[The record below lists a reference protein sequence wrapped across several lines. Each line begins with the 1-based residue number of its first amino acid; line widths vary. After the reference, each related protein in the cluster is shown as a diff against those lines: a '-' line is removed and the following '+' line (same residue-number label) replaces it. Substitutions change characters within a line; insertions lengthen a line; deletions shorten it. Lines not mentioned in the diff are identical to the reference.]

1 MLPGPT
7 GAYLHWALPDA
18 LTGGSGTAHGGDV
31 SFRPIPDRWLVVR
44 LSTPEPGARRA
55 VTAWVLESGGQ
66 QPVVTPLDSWTEPE
80 DPERTTTPGE
90 QPLTVLGHGDAA
102 WSAYFDNVEN
112 RLAFYDDL
120 ADGQGGTVPGP
131 LAYLV
136 CGWHSRHI
144 DDPIGEGLSSP
155 AAFEA
160 RLADLGWEINPADIE
175 KAFSYA
181 DTRVTAA
188 TAAGLATREATFSRV
203 ATAAS
208 GYSVVPAGYRDE
220 GQTTLQGDGT
230 PLLGRLGARAVS
242 WPELTLYHG
251 GVVGIGWPGPGIGVA
266 PDGLAGGGTGG
277 PPPADSV
284 TVTIGNTLTEALAA
298 RLALNQGAPDEARA
312 LEAVLLGGTQ
322 ELDQPDAPAR
332 IDSLLHASGFAGL
345 PGGVRT
351 EDLAQRPAGPPASV
365 IPTRPAPTPACSP
378 ASPPARVSRRVPP
391 GSGRAG
397 RRGRWPAMCAR
408 TR

>member
-1 MLPGPT
+1 M
-7 GAYLHWALPDA
+7 
-18 LTGGSGTAHGGDV
+18 
-31 SFRPIPDRWLVVR
+31 VR

-120 ADGQGGTVPGP
+120 TDGQGGTVPGP
-131 LAYLV
+131 LAYLA
-136 CGWHSRHI
+136 CGWPAGTSTTRSVRGSPRRPRRGRAGRPGLGDRPGRHR
-144 DDPIGEGLSSP
+144 EGVQLRRHP
-155 AAFEA
+155 GH
-160 RLADLGWEINPADIE
+160 RGH
-175 KAFSYA
+175 
-181 DTRVTAA
+181 RRR
-188 TAAGLATREATFSRV
+188 AGHPGGHLQPGRHR
-203 ATAAS
+203 
-208 GYSVVPAGYRDE
+208 GQRYSIVPAGYRDE

-266 PDGLAGGGTGG
+266 PDGLTGGGIGG

-284 TVTIGNTLTEALAA
+284 TVTIGNTLTEAFAA
-298 RLALNQGAPDEARA
+298 RLARNEGAPDEARA
-312 LEAVLLGGTQ
+312 LEAVLLGGTH

-345 PGGVRT
+345 PGGVPDR
-351 EDLAQRPAGPPASV
+351 GPG
-365 IPTRPAPTPACSP
+365 PAPGRAAGLGDSRPVP
-378 ASPPARVSRRVPP
+378 HRPRRVRRPVHRHRPFRRVPP
-391 GSGRAG
+391 GSGPAG
-397 RRGRWPAMCAR
+397 RRGRWPATCAL